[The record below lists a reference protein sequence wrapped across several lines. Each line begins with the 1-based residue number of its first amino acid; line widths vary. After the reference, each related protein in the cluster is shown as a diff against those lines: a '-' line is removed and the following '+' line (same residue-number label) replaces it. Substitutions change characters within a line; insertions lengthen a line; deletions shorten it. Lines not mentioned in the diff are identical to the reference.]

1 MRRERVFEQV
11 VTSFIASA
19 AFGILF
25 NAPKQS
31 LMKCGFVGM
40 IGWVLYYG
48 LVEIEYDSIFA
59 TLVAAFVVGV
69 ISQFFAKRYKM
80 PIIIFTIAGIIP
92 LVPGGLSY
100 DAMKHFVE
108 NDYNV
113 AVQLAAKVCM
123 LAGAIALGIIFAEV
137 MNQLMIKYNRR
148 KQSEKGAPLK

>member
-19 AFGILF
+19 AFGVLF

-31 LMKCGFVGM
+31 LIKCGLVGM

-48 LVEIEYDSIFA
+48 LVELEYDSIFA

-123 LAGAIALGIIFAEV
+123 LAGAIAMGIIFAEV

>member
-1 MRRERVFEQV
+1 MFEQV

-19 AFGILF
+19 AFGVLF

-31 LMKCGFVGM
+31 LIKCGLVGM

-123 LAGAIALGIIFAEV
+123 LAGAIAMGIIFAEV

>member
-11 VTSFIASA
+11 ITSFIASA
-19 AFGILF
+19 AFGVLF

-31 LMKCGFVGM
+31 LIKCGLVGM

-123 LAGAIALGIIFAEV
+123 LAGAIAMGIIFAEV

>member
-19 AFGILF
+19 AFGVLF

-31 LMKCGFVGM
+31 LIKCGLVGM

-123 LAGAIALGIIFAEV
+123 LAGAIAMGIIFAEV

>member
-1 MRRERVFEQV
+1 VFEQV

-19 AFGILF
+19 AFGVLF

-31 LMKCGFVGM
+31 LIKCGLVGM

-123 LAGAIALGIIFAEV
+123 LAGAIAMGIIFAEV
-137 MNQLMIKYNRR
+137 MNQLIIKYNRR

>member
-1 MRRERVFEQV
+1 VFEQV

-19 AFGILF
+19 AFGVLF

-31 LMKCGFVGM
+31 LIKCGLVGM

-48 LVEIEYDSIFA
+48 LVELEYDSIFA

-123 LAGAIALGIIFAEV
+123 LAGAIAMGIIFAEV

>member
-1 MRRERVFEQV
+1 MFEQV

-19 AFGILF
+19 AFGVLF

-31 LMKCGFVGM
+31 LIKCGLVGM
-40 IGWVLYYG
+40 IGWGLYYG

-59 TLVAAFVVGV
+59 TLVAAFVVGI

-123 LAGAIALGIIFAEV
+123 LAGAIAMGIIFAEV

>member
-1 MRRERVFEQV
+1 MFEQV

-19 AFGILF
+19 AFGVLF

-31 LMKCGFVGM
+31 LIKCGLVGM

-123 LAGAIALGIIFAEV
+123 LAGAIAMGIIFAEV
-137 MNQLMIKYNRR
+137 MNQLIIKYNRR

>member
-1 MRRERVFEQV
+1 MFEQV

-19 AFGILF
+19 AFGVLF

-31 LMKCGFVGM
+31 LIKCGLVGM

-48 LVEIEYDSIFA
+48 LVELEYDSIFA

-123 LAGAIALGIIFAEV
+123 LAGAIAMGIIFAEV

>member
-19 AFGILF
+19 AFGVLF

-31 LMKCGFVGM
+31 LIKCGLVGM

-123 LAGAIALGIIFAEV
+123 LAGAIAMGIIFAEV
-137 MNQLMIKYNRR
+137 MNQLIIKYNRR

>member
-1 MRRERVFEQV
+1 MFEQV

>member
-1 MRRERVFEQV
+1 MFEQV

-25 NAPKQS
+25 NAPKRS
-31 LMKCGFVGM
+31 LIKCGFVGM

>member
-1 MRRERVFEQV
+1 MFEQV

-19 AFGILF
+19 AFGVLF

-31 LMKCGFVGM
+31 LIKCGLVGM

-59 TLVAAFVVGV
+59 TLVAAFVVGI

-123 LAGAIALGIIFAEV
+123 LAGAIAMGIIFAEV